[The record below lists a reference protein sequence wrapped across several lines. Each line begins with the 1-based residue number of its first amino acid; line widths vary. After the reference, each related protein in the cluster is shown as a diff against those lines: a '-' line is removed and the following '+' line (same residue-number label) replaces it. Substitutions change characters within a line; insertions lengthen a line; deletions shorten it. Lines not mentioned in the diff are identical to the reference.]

1 MPDAGISYGTVTGVS
16 STSITIA
23 DSGGNSG
30 IYYGSFSYSSAGYL
44 TGGTMAGY
52 DSYIHYALAYQARLF
67 NLDALTVTSY
77 LNSSNSLAFYQYAL
91 TGNDI
96 IDGGAGTD
104 SVIYRGNLASYVI
117 TKTSTGYTVADSV
130 SGRDGSDTLIN
141 VERLQFSDKSIAFDT
156 SGDAGQAYRL
166 YQAAFNRTPDVG
178 GLGFQMKT
186 LDAGWPLAAVAQ
198 NFIDSP
204 EFVATYGA
212 LNSTDFVQKM
222 YHNVLHRIGAQS
234 ELDYYV
240 PKIDSGTMTRAAVL
254 VGFSESPENQAAV
267 IGVIQNGMIYT
278 V

>member
-1 MPDAGISYGTVTGVS
+1 M
-16 STSITIA
+16 
-23 DSGGNSG
+23 
-30 IYYGSFSYSSAGYL
+30 
-44 TGGTMAGY
+44 
-52 DSYIHYALAYQARLF
+52 
-67 NLDALTVTSY
+67 
-77 LNSSNSLAFYQYAL
+77 
-91 TGNDI
+91 
-96 IDGGAGTD
+96 
-104 SVIYRGNLASYVI
+104 
-117 TKTSTGYTVADSV
+117 ADSV